1 MLTDTSSQLADVVD
15 AAAPSVVQVR
25 AGGRASSGIVYD
37 TGLVLTTGRAIGR
50 DEHPEIRDSDGRAFA
65 ADLAGWDPASRLV
78 LLKVP
83 ELTAPA
89 LPGPLRGSRPTGD
102 ASGGS
107 RPTGNASGGS
117 GPTGNASGGNRPAGD
132 TPRGSDLADAEP
144 ARDALPRV
152 GSLAIAIGRS
162 ISNNV
167 TATVGMVS
175 IIGGPL
181 PTGPRRQ
188 LDQVIR
194 ISAPVHSGFAGG
206 AVVGADGSLIGI
218 ATAVSIRGLTVVIP
232 TAIAREAAKTMVER
246 GSARRGYLGI
256 AAQPVRVPERQRA
269 GRAESSALL
278 VVGVKD
284 GSPAA
289 DAGLLV
295 GDILVALDGV
305 PLTSPEELVDLLVGD
320 RVGRALTLQLIRG
333 SSPQSAQIN
342 PAERR

>member
-37 TGLVLTTGRAIGR
+37 AGLVLTTGRAIGR
-50 DEHPEIRDSDGRAFA
+50 DEHPEVRDSDGRAFA

-83 ELTAPA
+83 ELTAQA
-89 LPGPLRGSRPTGD
+89 LPGTLRGSRPTGD
-102 ASGGS
+102 
-107 RPTGNASGGS
+107 
-117 GPTGNASGGNRPAGD
+117 ASGGNRPAGD
-132 TPRGSDLADAEP
+132 TPRGSDLEYAEP
-144 ARDALPRV
+144 AGDALPRV

-167 TATVGMVS
+167 TATLGMVS

-181 PTGPRRQ
+181 RTGPRRQ
-188 LDQVIR
+188 LDRVIR

-206 AVVGADGSLIGI
+206 AVVGAGGALIGI

-232 TAIAREAAKTMVER
+232 AAIAREAAKTMVEG

-269 GRAESSALL
+269 GHAEGSALL
-278 VVGVKD
+278 VVAVKD

-295 GDILVALDGV
+295 GDILVALDDV
-305 PLTSPEELVDLLVGD
+305 SLTSPEELVDMLVGD
-320 RVGRALTLQLIRG
+320 RVGRALTLHLIRG
-333 SSPQSAQIN
+333 GAPTKVTII
-342 PAERR
+342 PTERR

>member
-1 MLTDTSSQLADVVD
+1 MRLMLTETSSQLADVVE
-15 AAAPSVVQVR
+15 AVAPAVVQVR

-37 TGLVLTTGRAIGR
+37 AGLVLTTGRAIGR
-50 DEHPEIRDSDGRAFA
+50 DEHPEVRAADGRSFA

-83 ELTAPA
+83 ELTAPG
-89 LPGPLRGSRPTGD
+89 LPGPLRGSRPTTD
-102 ASGGS
+102 AHRGS
-107 RPTGNASGGS
+107 RPTTDAHRETR
-117 GPTGNASGGNRPAGD
+117 PTTDAHRETGPAGD
-132 TPRGSDLADAEP
+132 VAGGDRPTTDV
-144 ARDALPRV
+144 LPRV

-162 ISNNV
+162 ISNNI
-167 TATVGMVS
+167 TATAGLVS

-206 AVVGADGSLIGI
+206 AVVGADGSLIGV
-218 ATAVSIRGLTVVIP
+218 ATAAAIRGLTVVIP
-232 TAIAREAAKTMVER
+232 AGIAWDSAKAMLER

-256 AAQPVRVPERQRA
+256 AAQPVRVPERQRT
-269 GRAESSALL
+269 GREGSAALL

-295 GDILVALDGV
+295 GDILVALDEV
-305 PLTSPEELVDLLVGD
+305 ALASPEELIDLLVGD
-320 RVGRALTLQLIRG
+320 RVGRALTLQVLRG
-333 SSPQSAQIN
+333 GSPTNVQVT
-342 PAERR
+342 PAER

>member
-1 MLTDTSSQLADVVD
+1 
-15 AAAPSVVQVR
+15 
-25 AGGRASSGIVYD
+25 
-37 TGLVLTTGRAIGR
+37 
-50 DEHPEIRDSDGRAFA
+50 
-65 ADLAGWDPASRLV
+65 
-78 LLKVP
+78 
-83 ELTAPA
+83 
-89 LPGPLRGSRPTGD
+89 
-102 ASGGS
+102 
-107 RPTGNASGGS
+107 
-117 GPTGNASGGNRPAGD
+117 
-132 TPRGSDLADAEP
+132 
-144 ARDALPRV
+144 V

-167 TATVGMVS
+167 TATAGMVS

-206 AVVGADGSLIGI
+206 AVVGPDGSLIGI
-218 ATAVSIRGLTVVIP
+218 ATAVAIRGLTVVIP
-232 TAIAREAAKTMVER
+232 AVIAWEAAKTMVER

-269 GRAESSALL
+269 GHAEGSALL

-284 GSPAA
+284 SSPAA

-295 GDILVALDGV
+295 GDILVTLDGV
-305 PLTSPEELVDLLVGD
+305 SLTSPEELVDLLVGD
-320 RVGRALTLQLIRG
+320 RVGRALTLQLVRG
-333 SSPQSAQIN
+333 GLPQSAQIT

>member
-1 MLTDTSSQLADVVD
+1 MRLMLTETSSQLADVVE
-15 AAAPSVVQVR
+15 AVAPSVVQVR

-37 TGLVLTTGRAIGR
+37 AGLVVTTGRAIGR
-50 DEHPEIRDSDGRAFA
+50 DEHPEVRAADGRSFT

-78 LLKVP
+78 LLTVP
-83 ELTAPA
+83 ELTAPG
-89 LPGPLRGSRPTGD
+89 LPGPLRGSRPTND
-102 ASGGS
+102 AHRG
-107 RPTGNASGGS
+107 A
-117 GPTGNASGGNRPAGD
+117 RPA
-132 TPRGSDLADAEP
+132 T
-144 ARDALPRV
+144 DALPRV

-162 ISNNV
+162 ISNNI
-167 TATVGMVS
+167 TATAGLVS

-206 AVVGADGSLIGI
+206 AVVGADGSLIGV
-218 ATAVSIRGLTVVIP
+218 ATAAAIRGLTVVIP
-232 TAIAREAAKTMVER
+232 AGIAWDSAKAMLER

-256 AAQPVRVPERQRA
+256 AAQPVRVPERQRT
-269 GRAESSALL
+269 GREESAALL

-295 GDILVALDGV
+295 GDILVALDEV
-305 PLTSPEELVDLLVGD
+305 ALASPEELIDLLVGD
-320 RVGRALTLQLIRG
+320 RVGRALTLQVLRG
-333 SSPQSAQIN
+333 GSPTNVQVT
-342 PAERR
+342 PAER

>member
-1 MLTDTSSQLADVVD
+1 
-15 AAAPSVVQVR
+15 
-25 AGGRASSGIVYD
+25 
-37 TGLVLTTGRAIGR
+37 
-50 DEHPEIRDSDGRAFA
+50 
-65 ADLAGWDPASRLV
+65 
-78 LLKVP
+78 
-83 ELTAPA
+83 
-89 LPGPLRGSRPTGD
+89 
-102 ASGGS
+102 
-107 RPTGNASGGS
+107 
-117 GPTGNASGGNRPAGD
+117 
-132 TPRGSDLADAEP
+132 
-144 ARDALPRV
+144 V